1 MIDEAKCRETCN
13 VCSDGINEWACAK
26 KAGEKYR
33 SHVISAEACRAM
45 AEEYQEL
52 MDHMNAGG
60 DYHEFLSK
68 RQHKDT
74 K

>member
-1 MIDEAKCRETCN
+1 MIDEAKCREACN

-33 SHVISAEACRAM
+33 SRVISAATYRAM

-52 MDHMNAGG
+52 MTHMAAGG
-60 DYHEFLSK
+60 DYMEFMAK